1 MQHTVSQ
8 QCFLDTTLYLTLF
21 YATNSFLNRARTAA
35 KRHRDGCQAEAFVLW
50 QRVAIGQPPQSA
62 KVQTRED
69 CQFLLSNDRGCTS
82 DICGCALSMHTSDVW
97 AGHLAYASQPHP
109 QDVLAFHDIR
119 ENLHPAHT
127 AKQAGVILLDEPNAI
142 LVCAQPREAPG
153 SAERAGE

>member
-8 QCFLDTTLYLTLF
+8 QCFLDTTVYLTLF
-21 YATNSFLNRARTAA
+21 YATNSVLNRARTAA
-35 KRHRDGCQAEAFVLW
+35 KRHRDGCQTEAFVLW

-69 CQFLLSNDRGCTS
+69 CQFLPPNDRGCTS
-82 DICGCALSMHTSDVW
+82 DICGCTLSMHTSDVW

>member
-35 KRHRDGCQAEAFVLW
+35 KRHRDGCQTEAFVLW

-109 QDVLAFHDIR
+109 QNRQGLFCLMNQTLFLSAHSQERRPVPQNVPANRAFLLQSEEQMPTLA
-119 ENLHPAHT
+119 
-127 AKQAGVILLDEPNAI
+127 AI
-142 LVCAQPREAPG
+142 
-153 SAERAGE
+153 

>member
-35 KRHRDGCQAEAFVLW
+35 KRHRDGCQTEAFVLW

-69 CQFLLSNDRGCTS
+69 CQFLPQVTEA
-82 DICGCALSMHTSDVW
+82 ALRSFGTYSV
-97 AGHLAYASQPHP
+97 
-109 QDVLAFHDIR
+109 
-119 ENLHPAHT
+119 NAH
-127 AKQAGVILLDEPNAI
+127 V
-142 LVCAQPREAPG
+142 
-153 SAERAGE
+153 